1 MACLVLAVRFLSSC
15 FGIAGLCLSMFL
27 LHDQGCVGAHQGWLA
42 VEKERGMLGGIKLG
56 SGR

>member
-42 VEKERGMLGGIKLG
+42 VEKGEGRVGGD
-56 SGR
+56 